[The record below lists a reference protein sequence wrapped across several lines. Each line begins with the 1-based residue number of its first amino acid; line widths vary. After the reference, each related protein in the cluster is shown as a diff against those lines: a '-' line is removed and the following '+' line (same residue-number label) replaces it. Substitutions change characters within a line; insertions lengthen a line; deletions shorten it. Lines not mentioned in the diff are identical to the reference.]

1 MQQQPP
7 ALSSTLLT
15 SVLRVTWGGKI
26 TISIH
31 VYHRLKTF
39 CCRKRTLSYLYSLLY
54 EILGLNAQDWPLKT
68 ETHVCIMKGRTAH
81 HPATAVVKITTNERP
96 GAIGA
101 MFRSLERPLSLCVP
115 EVLPKKAH
123 CINDTEKWRIQNG
136 DPWIQIESFRFG
148 SFWSGILFMG
158 CNVLEFTRVHD
169 TYMYMWTWIH
179 YIYTALLTLYYIY
192 IYIRIIYTC
201 ELGYIT
207 YTQDC

>member
-15 SVLRVTWGGKI
+15 SVLRVTWGEKI

-31 VYHRLKTF
+31 VYHRLETF
-39 CCRKRTLSYLYSLLY
+39 CCRKHTLSYLYSLLNG
-54 EILGLNAQDWPLKT
+54 ILGLNAQDWPLKT

-123 CINDTEKWRIQNG
+123 CKQPSQCHWRDG
-136 DPWIQIESFRFG
+136 YKM
-148 SFWSGILFMG
+148 GILGSKSNLFD
-158 CNVLEFTRVHD
+158 LDLFDRV
-169 TYMYMWTWIH
+169 
-179 YIYTALLTLYYIY
+179 
-192 IYIRIIYTC
+192 
-201 ELGYIT
+201 
-207 YTQDC
+207 